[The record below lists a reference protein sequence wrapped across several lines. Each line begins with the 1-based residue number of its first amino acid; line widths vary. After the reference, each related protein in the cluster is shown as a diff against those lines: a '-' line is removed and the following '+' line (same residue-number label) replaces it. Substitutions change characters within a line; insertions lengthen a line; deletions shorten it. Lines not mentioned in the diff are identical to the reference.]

1 MRDEIMRYAGNVRY
15 YQSLN
20 PTQYAALQNLDKYI
34 DQTYLITLLSYYR
47 EMGGD
52 AEKLLAELQSS
63 GVDVGRLAR
72 NADRAN
78 AD

>member
-1 MRDEIMRYAGNVRY
+1 
-15 YQSLN
+15 
-20 PTQYAALQNLDKYI
+20 
-34 DQTYLITLLSYYR
+34 
-47 EMGGD
+47 MGGD

-63 GVDVGRLAR
+63 GVDVSRLAR